1 MVAQPLACLV
11 ESKHRIREAIAHSFI
26 SIIKIIYFSEGFIKK
41 NSYFV
46 SINLL
51 NTIFKILLIDY
62 NLRDMTIT

>member
-11 ESKHRIREAIAHSFI
+11 ESKRRIREAIAHSFI

-51 NTIFKILLIDY
+51 NTMF
-62 NLRDMTIT
+62 